1 MNDLSDNDTRELQKV
16 LEAVKLAAEYHTHI
30 NEANSKLHCSE
41 TVLHSPMTNKLILAQ
56 QSLER
61 MLENA

>member
-1 MNDLSDNDTRELQKV
+1 MSEDVKIELTKV
-16 LEAVKLAAEYHTHI
+16 LEAVDLASEYHIKI

-41 TVLHSPMTNKLILAQ
+41 TVLHSPMTTKLILAK

-61 MLENA
+61 ILND

>member
-1 MNDLSDNDTRELQKV
+1 MTDNQERELRKV
-16 LEAVKLAAEYHTHI
+16 LEAVSLAASYHVKI

-61 MLENA
+61 ILDVKSN

>member
-1 MNDLSDNDTRELQKV
+1 MSDDQVRELRKV
-16 LEAVKLAAEYHTHI
+16 LEAVSLAADYHTKI

-41 TVLHSPMTNKLILAQ
+41 TVLHSPLTNKLMLAK

-61 MLENA
+61 ILNEER

>member
-1 MNDLSDNDTRELQKV
+1 MSDDLTRELKKV
-16 LEAVKLAAEYHTHI
+16 LEAVSLATEYHVKI

-41 TVLHSPMTNKLILAQ
+41 TVLHSPMTNKLILAK

-61 MLENA
+61 ILDAENS

>member
-1 MNDLSDNDTRELQKV
+1 MSEDVKRELTKV
-16 LEAVKLAAEYHTHI
+16 LEAVDLASEYHIKI

-41 TVLHSPMTNKLILAQ
+41 TVLHSPMTTKLILAK

-61 MLENA
+61 ILND

>member
-1 MNDLSDNDTRELQKV
+1 MSDDLKRELQKIQ
-16 LEAVKLAAEYHTHI
+16 EAVSLAAEYHIKI

-41 TVLHSPMTNKLILAQ
+41 TVLHSPMTNKLILAK

-61 MLENA
+61 ILSND

>member
-1 MNDLSDNDTRELQKV
+1 MNDDLKRELKKV
-16 LEAVKLAAEYHTHI
+16 LEAVSLASDYHTKI

-41 TVLHSPMTNKLILAQ
+41 TVLHSPMTNKLILAK

-61 MLENA
+61 ILDEESN

>member
-1 MNDLSDNDTRELQKV
+1 MSEDLIRELKKV
-16 LEAVKLAAEYHTHI
+16 QEAVTLAAEYHTKI

-61 MLENA
+61 ILKDD

>member
-1 MNDLSDNDTRELQKV
+1 MSDDQVRELKKV
-16 LEAVKLAAEYHTHI
+16 LEAVSLAVEYHTKI

-41 TVLHSPMTNKLILAQ
+41 TVLHSPLTNKLILAK

-61 MLENA
+61 MF